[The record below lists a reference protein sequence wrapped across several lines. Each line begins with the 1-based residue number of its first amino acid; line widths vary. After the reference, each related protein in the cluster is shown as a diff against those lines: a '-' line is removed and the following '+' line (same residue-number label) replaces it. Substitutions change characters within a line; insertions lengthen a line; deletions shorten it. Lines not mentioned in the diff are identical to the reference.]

1 MSASVP
7 LIGNPRDQL
16 LEALPFVH
24 ARARDQCYRAI
35 RRAFDVTAE
44 EANMQ
49 IVLSFATP
57 NGPALL
63 AMVATVVRTESNDLA
78 ILTGREVDPGL
89 AGLLHIKSESAADND
104 VDTNR
109 VELSSQTINSVEL
122 SSETDVSSITLPPF
136 PLLPLLEVVSDSG
149 SAGSYSADDE
159 PTESHRTGTAS
170 ILSSAASRKADE
182 EPPIVSQRDTG
193 WQHHGSE
200 QENTVMMN
208 YSYQRLPC

>member
-49 IVLSFATP
+49 IMLSFATP

-63 AMVATVVRTESNDLA
+63 DMVATVVRTESNDFA

-89 AGLLHIKSESAADND
+89 AGLLQNKSESAADND

-109 VELSSQTINSVEL
+109 VELNSQTINSVVL
-122 SSETDVSSITLPPF
+122 SSETDVSSITLPSF
-136 PLLPLLEVVSDSG
+136 PSLLQVGGVVSDSG
-149 SAGSYSADDE
+149 SARSYSAADE
-159 PTESHRTGTAS
+159 PTESHRAGTAS
-170 ILSSAASRKADE
+170 ILSSAASRSADE
-182 EPPIVSQRDTG
+182 EPIVSQRGTG

-208 YSYQRLPC
+208 YSYQHLPC